1 MECTRIKVLR
11 KRIDLGINVIFAKV
25 KGIMG
30 FSL

>member
-1 MECTRIKVLR
+1 MECVRINVLR
-11 KRIDLGINVIFAKV
+11 RRIDKDINVIFAKV